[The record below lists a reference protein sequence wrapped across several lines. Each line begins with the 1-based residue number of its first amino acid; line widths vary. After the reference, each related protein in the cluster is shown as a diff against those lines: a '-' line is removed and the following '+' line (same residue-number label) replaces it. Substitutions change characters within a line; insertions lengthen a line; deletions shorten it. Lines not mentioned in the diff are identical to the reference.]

1 MSSSLAAGRG
11 TPGPGALDGRPGPAW
26 GLRLEYH
33 GGFLLGLTLW
43 PGLTWSSPR
52 GCRTGPAR
60 QDLAC
65 RTATPLAL
73 RSSRK
78 TRPPNSTLKA
88 SLHRKRRPVAVAV
101 SLLVFTL
108 LTVVMEGWYWL
119 DGAQQHQG
127 PFSLPQLSERAK
139 SGLLPPATFV
149 WREGLPA
156 WEPLSQVGLQDLLRA
171 FTRA

>member
-1 MSSSLAAGRG
+1 MAVFAWVSRFGLAN
-11 TPGPGALDGRPGPAW
+11 
-26 GLRLEYH
+26 
-33 GGFLLGLTLW
+33 LG
-43 PGLTWSSPR
+43 SFR

-65 RTATPLAL
+65 AGLPRRLLYVRQEKLA
-73 RSSRK
+73 
-78 TRPPNSTLKA
+78 PPILTLKA

-139 SGLLPPATFV
+139 SGLLPPATFI

-156 WEPLSQVGLQDLLRA
+156 WEPLSQVGLQVLLRA

>member
-1 MSSSLAAGRG
+1 M
-11 TPGPGALDGRPGPAW
+11 
-26 GLRLEYH
+26 
-33 GGFLLGLTLW
+33 
-43 PGLTWSSPR
+43 
-52 GCRTGPAR
+52 
-60 QDLAC
+60 
-65 RTATPLAL
+65 
-73 RSSRK
+73 
-78 TRPPNSTLKA
+78 
-88 SLHRKRRPVAVAV
+88 AVAV
-101 SLLVFTL
+101 SLLLFTL

>member
-1 MSSSLAAGRG
+1 MGLA
-11 TPGPGALDGRPGPAW
+11 
-26 GLRLEYH
+26 
-33 GGFLLGLTLW
+33 LW
-43 PGLTWSSPR
+43 PGLTRSSPR
-52 GCRTGPAR
+52 GCRSGPAR
-60 QDLAC
+60 QDLQGLQDHHAAC
-65 RTATPLAL
+65 FTVRYRYGTACPQEKLAYL
-73 RSSRK
+73 K
-78 TRPPNSTLKA
+78 PPILAFKA

-101 SLLVFTL
+101 AVSLLVSTL

-156 WEPLSQVGLQDLLRA
+156 WEPLSQVGLLDLLRA
-171 FTRA
+171 FTGA